1 MAILHSAQ
9 RLEPNPRGGS
19 ETDPRMAEN
28 GTATSRRGL
37 LGLLGSAPAVAVTT
51 STSPPVLAF
60 KAVCDEWKDEPP
72 VLRRTRGGRSLSEF
86 RYHNAESFF
95 ATTEKGIVRDR
106 CDLLYQAGIV
116 MQLAIS
122 AHLLDVGF
130 DDRWC
135 ARHIGLKIAKSLAY
149 ANATGF
155 DYDEPDTNLLAAI
168 LTPYGKWRNRLM
180 RERDEDVGPFTAGQ
194 IRRLTRALL
203 DRVRDVTGHSR

>member
-1 MAILHSAQ
+1 MVEI
-9 RLEPNPRGGS
+9 GS
-19 ETDPRMAEN
+19 V
-28 GTATSRRGL
+28 TSRRAL
-37 LGLLGSAPAVAVTT
+37 LGFLGSAPAVAVAT
-51 STSPPVLAF
+51 SASPWTAALSAAC
-60 KAVCDEWKDEPP
+60 KEWNDEPP
-72 VLRRTRGGRSLSEF
+72 VLRRTREGRSLSEF
-86 RYHNAESFF
+86 RYQNGESFF
-95 ATTEKGIVRDR
+95 ASIEKGIFRDR
-106 CDLLYQAGIV
+106 GDLLYRTGIV

-130 DDRWC
+130 DDGWC

-180 RERDEDVGPFTAGQ
+180 RERDVDDGPFTAGQ

-203 DRVRDVTGHSR
+203 DRVRDVTGHFR

>member
-1 MAILHSAQ
+1 
-9 RLEPNPRGGS
+9 
-19 ETDPRMAEN
+19 MAEI

-37 LGLLGSAPAVAVTT
+37 LGLRGSAPAVAVTA

-72 VLRRTRGGRSLSEF
+72 VLRRTREGRSLSEF
-86 RYHNAESFF
+86 RYRTAETFF
-95 ATTEKGIVRDR
+95 ATIKKRIVRDR
-106 CDLLYQAGIV
+106 SDLLYRTGIV

-130 DDRWC
+130 DDGWC

-180 RERDEDVGPFTAGQ
+180 RERDEDDGPFTAGQ

>member
-1 MAILHSAQ
+1 MVQI
-9 RLEPNPRGGS
+9 GS
-19 ETDPRMAEN
+19 V
-28 GTATSRRGL
+28 TSRRAL
-37 LGLLGSAPAVAVTT
+37 LGLLGSAPAVAASSSKWTVAL
-51 STSPPVLAF
+51 S
-60 KAVCDEWKDEPP
+60 AVHEEWNDEPP

-95 ATTEKGIVRDR
+95 ASIEKGIVRDR

-135 ARHIGLKIAKSLAY
+135 ARHIGLKVAKSLAY
-149 ANATGF
+149 ANVTGF
-155 DYDEPDTNLLAAI
+155 DYEDADTNLLAAI

-180 RERDEDVGPFTAGQ
+180 RERDEDDGPFTAGQ